1 MAKET
6 KKQKVE
12 IVNRRAR
19 FEYNF
24 LQEYEAGILLTGTE
38 IKSIRSGNANLSDAY
53 CLFENGELWIRSMYI
68 AEYEFGNNNNHDSRR
83 KRKLLLKRT
92 ELKKLERR
100 VKEKGLTIVPFKL
113 YISDR
118 GFAKLQIALSSGKK
132 SFDKRDSIKEREEKR
147 NLDRMKKIRL

>member
-1 MAKET
+1 
-6 KKQKVE
+6 
-12 IVNRRAR
+12 
-19 FEYNF
+19 
-24 LQEYEAGILLTGTE
+24 
-38 IKSIRSGNANLSDAY
+38 
-53 CLFENGELWIRSMYI
+53 
-68 AEYEFGNNNNHDSRR
+68 
-83 KRKLLLKRT
+83 
-92 ELKKLERR
+92 LERR